1 MQTKVVHLPDLPDRS
16 VRYFESG
23 GGKSAMVLL
32 HAFPLSAEQWMP
44 QLARVP
50 SGARVIAPDL
60 RGFHGTGAGFTHAGL
75 DGVTMDTYAADV
87 FALMTHLEIERAV
100 IGGVS
105 MGGYLTFALF
115 RKAPQRFQAM
125 ILSDTQSAGDTPEI
139 KEGRVKMQALV
150 REQGSAAIADAMT
163 PKLLGPTALAGQRV
177 PDRVRRLIAAASA
190 DGIHAALEALKT
202 RPDST
207 DLLEDITCPTL
218 IVVGADDELTPPD
231 KAEAMQQRIDNA
243 ALTVIPAAGHLP
255 GLEQPLAFNAV
266 LWEFLRTL

>member
-1 MQTKVVHLPDLPDRS
+1 MTRNHADIAGRRLSWRQAGQGRTL
-16 VRYFESG
+16 
-23 GGKSAMVLL
+23 VLM
-32 HAFPLSAEQWMP
+32 HAYPLNADIFDA
-44 QLARVP
+44 QLDAVP
-50 SGARVIAPDL
+50 HGWRLIAPDL
-60 RGFHGTGAGFTHAGL
+60 RGFGESSGPPALSLDDHA
-75 DGVTMDTYAADV
+75 DDV
-87 FALMTHLEIERAV
+87 LALMRHLGVEQAV